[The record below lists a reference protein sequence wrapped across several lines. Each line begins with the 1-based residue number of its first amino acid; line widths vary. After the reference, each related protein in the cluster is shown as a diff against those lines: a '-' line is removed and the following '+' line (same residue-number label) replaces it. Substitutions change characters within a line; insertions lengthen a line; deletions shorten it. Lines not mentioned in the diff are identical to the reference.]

1 MNAQDDWTPDA
12 PVAPVAD
19 FDAALEPFLT
29 RSLTKLLGTRTA
41 APLAKMGLETAG
53 DLLRHYPRRYAEPG
67 TLTDIGALQ
76 EGEHVTVMAQV
87 VSATVRHM
95 RSRDGA
101 MLQAKVSDGQHTL
114 SLTFFA
120 KRSGVLRMHEDKLRP
135 GRTGLFTG
143 TVSNYRGERQ
153 LAHPDYLIVGVDA
166 GDEEEAVAAAARPIP
181 MYPATAAVPT
191 WRIERCVATVLGQ
204 MRATDV
210 HDPLPASVR
219 TKRSL
224 DSLFDSY
231 KKIHQPENDQDWHR
245 ARRRFRY
252 EEAFIVQSALVR
264 RKEELKD
271 LVAVSRPEPDNA
283 DSILRAF
290 DARLPFEL
298 TQGQVGVGAEIAA
311 DLAKTHPMQRL
322 LQGDVG
328 SGKTIVALRAMLQV
342 VAGGG
347 QAALLA
353 PTEVLAAQHL
363 RSIEAMLG
371 DLAFGGMLG
380 GAENATRVTLLTGSM
395 ATAEKRKALLEAAS
409 GQAGIVI
416 GTHSLLSDNV
426 QFADLGLVVV
436 DEQHR
441 FGVEQR
447 DALRAKGK
455 TSPHLLVMTATP
467 IPRTVAMTVF
477 GDLEVSVLKGLPTGR
492 AAVST
497 HIVPA
502 GNQTWMNRTWA
513 RAREEI
519 NQGRRAYVVCSRI
532 SANDD
537 QSDSDPAGDSAEFFT
552 DSDGLFSMPEQAE
565 QPDRELVSVV
575 ELHEQLQQMPVFQGV
590 TIGMLHG
597 KMSSAEKDEAMSKF
611 ASGHV
616 QLLVSTTVIEVGVDV
631 PTASVMIIMD
641 ADRFGISQLHQL
653 RGRIGRG
660 SLPGVC
666 LLVAPI
672 ADQTD
677 ALVRLEALAATTDG
691 FELAATDL
699 ELRHEGDVLGAAQ
712 SGKGSA
718 LKLLR
723 VMRDADLIAQ
733 ARADCEE
740 VIFDDPTLEN
750 HRDLLYAID
759 EYVDQDKQEFLDRS

>member
-1 MNAQDDWTPDA
+1 MNAQDDWNPEA
-12 PVAPVAD
+12 PIVPVAD
-19 FDAALEPFLT
+19 FDAAHEPFLNK
-29 RSLTKLLGTRTA
+29 SLVKLLGTRTA

-95 RSRDGA
+95 RSRAGA
-101 MLQAKVSDGQHTL
+101 MLQAKVSDGEHTL

-191 WRIERCVATVLGQ
+191 WRIERCVSTVLGQ
-204 MRATDV
+204 MRQTDV
-210 HDPLPASVR
+210 PDPLPSSVR
-219 TKRSL
+219 ASRKL

-231 KKIHQPENDQDWHR
+231 KKIHQPDNDQDWHR

-271 LVAVSRPEPDNA
+271 LVAVARPADRSK
-283 DSILRAF
+283 DSILAAF
-290 DARLPFEL
+290 ESRLPFAL
-298 TQGQVGVGAEIAA
+298 TSGQIEVGEEIAA
-311 DLAKTHPMQRL
+311 DLAQTHPMQRL

-342 VAGGG
+342 VANGG

-363 RSIEAMLG
+363 RSIESMLG

-380 GAENATRVTLLTGSM
+380 GADNATRVTLLTGSM
-395 ATAEKRKALLEAAS
+395 NTADKRKALLEAAS

-416 GTHSLLSDNV
+416 GTHALLSDNV

-447 DALRAKGK
+447 DALRAKGQ

-477 GDLEVSVLKGLPTGR
+477 GDLEVSVLKGLPAGR

-502 GNQTWMNRTWA
+502 DKQTWMSRTWA

-532 SANDD
+532 FPNDEQTDSEPVD
-537 QSDSDPAGDSAEFFT
+537 QSEDFFA
-552 DSDGLFSMPEQAE
+552 DSDGLFSMPSEPSNA
-565 QPDRELVSVV
+565 DRDLVSVV

-590 TIGMLHG
+590 SIGVLHG
-597 KMSSAEKDEAMSKF
+597 KMTSAEKDEAMARFS
-611 ASGHV
+611 AGDI
-616 QLLVSTTVIEVGVDV
+616 QMLVSTTVIEVGVDV
-631 PTASVMIIMD
+631 PQASVMIIMD

-672 ADQTD
+672 VDQSD

-712 SGKGSA
+712 SGKGST
-718 LKLLR
+718 LRLLR

-740 VIFDDPTLEN
+740 VILNDPALQN
-750 HRDLLYAID
+750 HRELLEAID
-759 EYVDQDKQEFLDRS
+759 EYLDQDKQEFLDRS